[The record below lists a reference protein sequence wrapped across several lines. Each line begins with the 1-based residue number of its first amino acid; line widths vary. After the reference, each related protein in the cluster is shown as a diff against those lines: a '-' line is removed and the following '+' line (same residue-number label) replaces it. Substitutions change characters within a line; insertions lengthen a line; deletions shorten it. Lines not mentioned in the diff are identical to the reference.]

1 MSRRRG
7 RNSGERQ
14 PGRYPRMARVNELCR
29 EIVAEELERLDDERL
44 DLVTITHVGVD
55 PDLRRATVEFSR
67 LGEEEGEAA
76 EALADHRTRL
86 QAAIGRQARLKR
98 TPELS
103 FRVDQV
109 IHSSARIE
117 QLLRESVTADHE
129 DEPLGGEPGPDQ
141 EA

>member
-109 IHSSARIE
+109 IHTSARIE
-117 QLLRESVTADHE
+117 QLLRESVIADHE
-129 DEPLGGEPGPDQ
+129 DEALGGEPGPDQ

>member
-7 RNSGERQ
+7 RSGGERQ

-67 LGEEEGEAA
+67 LGEEEAEAA

-109 IHSSARIE
+109 IHSGARIE
-117 QLLRESVTADHE
+117 QLLREGVTADHE
-129 DEPLGGEPGPDQ
+129 DEALGGEPGSDQ